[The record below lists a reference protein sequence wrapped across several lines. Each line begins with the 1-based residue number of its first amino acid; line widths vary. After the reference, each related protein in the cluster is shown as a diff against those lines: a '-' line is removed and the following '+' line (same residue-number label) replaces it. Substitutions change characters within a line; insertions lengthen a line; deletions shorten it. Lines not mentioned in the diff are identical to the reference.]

1 MITDQLNFPVAVV
14 PGENKMMGMLS
25 RMVTTVIWLDLFEI
39 KRRIKKTYM
48 VLDQL
53 MVTFIVFLRRKHCIL
68 MHYGSIF
75 Y

>member
-75 Y
+75 H

>member
-53 MVTFIVFLRRKHCIL
+53 MVTFIVFLRRKHRIL

-75 Y
+75 H